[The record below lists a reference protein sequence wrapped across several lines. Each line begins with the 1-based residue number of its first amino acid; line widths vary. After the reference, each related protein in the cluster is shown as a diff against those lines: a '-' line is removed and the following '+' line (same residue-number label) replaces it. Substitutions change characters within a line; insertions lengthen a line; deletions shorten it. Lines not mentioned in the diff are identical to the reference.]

1 MLEQMTEKFQTAM
14 KPVTEL
20 ATLNMNT
27 MQELAEKQNSLFSSL
42 MSDGMS
48 FVESA
53 SQQKD
58 LMSLAEMQKSYFE
71 GVQEKM
77 TESAKSSYTLI
88 SETQQKAG
96 DMLKGMSEEMTAKF
110 TAK

>member
-20 ATLNMNT
+20 GTLNLT
-27 MQELAEKQNSLFSSL
+27 AMQELAEKQNSLFSTL
-42 MSDGMS
+42 MADGMS
-48 FVESA
+48 FVETV

-58 LMSLAEMQKSYFE
+58 IMSLAEAQKTYFE

-77 TESAKSSYTLI
+77 TDSAKSSYTLI
-88 SETQQKAG
+88 TETSQKATE
-96 DMLKGMSEEMTAKF
+96 MLKGMGEEMTSSF